1 MVISVGYRVKSTT
14 AIHFRQW
21 ATQILKEYIK
31 KGFVLDD
38 ERLKQKITIILM
50 NYQKELGILE
60 VVKKYFIVK
69 YLIYMQQVLTMILK

>member
-50 NYQKELGILE
+50 NY
-60 VVKKYFIVK
+60 
-69 YLIYMQQVLTMILK
+69 